1 MGRGLAYGKDAMTL
15 IAAEPQL
22 FVTDMQAALDHYT
35 DGLGFRI
42 AFAWGEP
49 VFYAQVVREGA
60 QLNLRHADG
69 PVFSEAFRKAEGD
82 VLSATVATDDVEGL
96 YREFA
101 DAGVEFHQPLRTEPW
116 GARTFVVPDPSGN
129 LILFAGSGAAA

>member
-1 MGRGLAYGKDAMTL
+1 MTL

-49 VFYAQVVREGA
+49 VVYAQVVREGA
-60 QLNLRHADG
+60 QLNLRQVDG
-69 PVFSEAFRKAEGD
+69 PVFAEAFRQAEGD
-82 VLSATVATDDVEGL
+82 VLSATVTTDDVEGL
-96 YREFA
+96 YGEFA
-101 DAGVEFHQPLRTEPW
+101 DAGLAFHRALCTEPW
-116 GARTFVVPDPSGN
+116 GARTFIVADPAGN
-129 LILFAGSGAAA
+129 LILFAGSGAAGA

>member
-1 MGRGLAYGKDAMTL
+1 MTL

-22 FVTDMQAALDHYT
+22 FVTDIQTALDHYT

-49 VFYAQVVREGA
+49 AFYAQVVREGA
-60 QLNLRHADG
+60 QLNLRRVDL

-82 VLSATVATDDVEGL
+82 ALSATVTTDDVEGL
-96 YREFA
+96 YREKLT
-101 DAGVEFHQPLRTEPW
+101 DAGLAFHQALRTEPR
-116 GARTFVVPDPSGN
+116 GARTFIVADPAGN
-129 LILFAGSGAAA
+129 LVLFAGRGAAEV